1 MKVDISKEDELLF
14 LIDTGADISL
24 LKENKLI
31 GTTEYDPEKRVEVK
45 CVDGF
50 PMETHGVLEAKI
62 ELHNSSVVHGFQLVN
77 KQLDIPCDGILG
89 RDFLQHAIVKIC
101 YEWRTVTLNGE
112 ECKVV
117 HETTVRSKGTEYTKN
132 PSNQA
137 TTTYRKHCKG
147 TIRAGIATSRDDKQ
161 VRNTRR
167 VIMAAS
173 LTKVM
178 NGYAMTS
185 ILNTNDAEVNMEEPL
200 VELDEIDPTW
210 DRSCSTEFES
220 QDQERK
226 ILTQLRLE
234 NLNTEERKLL
244 VQTCS
249 DYQDIFY
256 LPGDRLSSADAARHT
271 ITVEPGTTHKHQT
284 LQVTRGTE
292 SGSRGTSERIVTGRD
307 HRRE

>member
-1 MKVDISKEDELLF
+1 
-14 LIDTGADISL
+14 
-24 LKENKLI
+24 
-31 GTTEYDPEKRVEVK
+31 
-45 CVDGF
+45 
-50 PMETHGVLEAKI
+50 
-62 ELHNSSVVHGFQLVN
+62 
-77 KQLDIPCDGILG
+77 
-89 RDFLQHAIVKIC
+89 
-101 YEWRTVTLNGE
+101 
-112 ECKVV
+112 
-117 HETTVRSKGTEYTKN
+117 
-132 PSNQA
+132 
-137 TTTYRKHCKG
+137 
-147 TIRAGIATSRDDKQ
+147 
-161 VRNTRR
+161 
-167 VIMAAS
+167 MAAS